1 MQKPKP
7 TFFLFFFLPSN
18 TACLMLDASQLHH
31 FHHHL
36 ASPAAQKASVAPT
49 RSHPLP
55 GRPPPPSSPPS
66 PPPPS
71 TRSQFSGCEVPLPR
85 RLPRLQQLPVNGF
98 ASTAHY
104 LLTCCFALP
113 LPPILAYSQLP
124 TPCLR
129 QCRCRLATHSGPPP
143 PTAISLSPTTFPFF
157 PLPLL
162 PLTPHPN
169 LGP

>member
-1 MQKPKP
+1 MPLNSTTSTNTWPRWLPRRRQWHQQGP
-7 TFFLFFFLPSN
+7 TLPLAGLLLLLPPPLPS
-18 TACLMLDASQLHH
+18 
-31 FHHHL
+31 
-36 ASPAAQKASVAPT
+36 
-49 RSHPLP
+49 
-55 GRPPPPSSPPS
+55 
-66 PPPPS
+66 PPS

-157 PLPLL
+157 LLPLL

>member
-1 MQKPKP
+1 MPLNSTTSTTTWPRRLPRRRQWHQQGP
-7 TFFLFFFLPSN
+7 TLPLAGLLLLLPPLPS
-18 TACLMLDASQLHH
+18 
-31 FHHHL
+31 
-36 ASPAAQKASVAPT
+36 
-49 RSHPLP
+49 
-55 GRPPPPSSPPS
+55 
-66 PPPPS
+66 PPS

-129 QCRCRLATHSGPPP
+129 KCRCRLATHSGPPP